1 MWKPRPD
8 DKPAAS
14 NPAPQPS
21 TPSVSAPV
29 APRESR
35 PPEPAKTSEPFRADI
50 AAHIGKSVMVKG
62 ELSGSEDLYLDG
74 EVQGTI
80 ELREHKLIVGPNGRI
95 HANVS
100 AREVVLHGKAEGNI
114 TCSERV
120 ELKRSCV
127 MTGDIVAQ
135 RIVIEDGAFFKG
147 AVDLQRENKVE
158 PRKTV
163 AAAATGTGSIA
174 APPAISAQTS
184 LLEHK

>member
-8 DKPAAS
+8 DKPASS

-21 TPSVSAPV
+21 IPAVSAPV

-35 PPEPAKTSEPFRADI
+35 PPEPAKTIEPYRAEI

-80 ELREHKLIVGPNGRI
+80 ELREHKLVVGPNGRI

-114 TCSERV
+114 ICSERV

-127 MTGDIVAQ
+127 VTGDIVAQ

-158 PRKTV
+158 PRKAV
-163 AAAATGTGSIA
+163 AAVATGSIA
-174 APPAISAQTS
+174 APSVVNAQTS